1 MRLINNLL
9 ATTLLCTIEAEG
21 QAEAP
26 TQPAAT
32 APDAPAANGAKPPEP
47 KTVAED
53 MANRRVFSAEYRDPT
68 DEEQA
73 AYLAANPG
81 ADLADAPRVLVKS
94 AVDAASEYLNA
105 SGTTFTD
112 FGDYPLAAPGIDDDG
127 NFDSDVYTDDM
138 DVMVALLRN
147 KSKVKCIVVAPVPT
161 LDSILSDAG
170 GTDWATKILHKEMNH
185 VAVRALREADD
196 VSTVV
201 DQIPTTRL
209 GYIES
214 NRGDG
219 GILESFAELYKP
231 VNATLSAKFP
241 VWAKARLIK
250 SELRK
255 AFESKGYAA
264 EFYAALED
272 YKGQSL
278 FVVGLGLA
286 IATAKRK
293 GLDPTIFERWL
304 ATRDQKVYTPGEQQE
319 ADEDEFNVDSLTEA
333 LLAESA
339 PAAPDADAAKAGESA
354 PTDPNA
360 PADEAPAATGDEA
373 TQVTPADAPAADPA
387 APTA

>member
-1 MRLINNLL
+1 MTAEEIAAL
-9 ATTLLCTIEAEG
+9 AEG
-21 QAEAP
+21 EGP
-26 TQPAAT
+26 HPI
-32 APDAPAANGAKPPEP
+32 
-47 KTVAED
+47 
-53 MANRRVFSAEYRDPT
+53 
-68 DEEQA
+68 
-73 AYLAANPG
+73 
-81 ADLADAPRVLVKS
+81 LVKS

-105 SGTTFTD
+105 SGSTFTD
-112 FGDYPLAAPGIDDDG
+112 FGDYPLAAPGIDDEG
-127 NFDSDVYTDDM
+127 NFDSDVYTDEM

-161 LDSILSDAG
+161 LDSILSDAA

-255 AFESKGYAA
+255 AFESKGYAQ

-333 LLAESA
+333 LLAETKDT
-339 PAAPDADAAKAGESA
+339 PDANATEGGESA
-354 PTDPNA
+354 ATDPASQPDETPA
-360 PADEAPAATGDEA
+360 PEGDAA
-373 TQVTPADAPAADPA
+373 TQVNPADAPAADPA
-387 APTA
+387 APAA

>member
-9 ATTLLCTIEAEG
+9 ATTLLCSIEAEG
-21 QAEAP
+21 QADSP
-26 TQPAAT
+26 TQPPAAAT
-32 APDAPAANGAKPPEP
+32 APDAPAANGAKAPEP

-53 MANRRVFSAEYRDPT
+53 MANRRVFSAEYRDMT
-68 DEEQA
+68 AEEIA
-73 AYLAANPG
+73 ALAEGEGPH
-81 ADLADAPRVLVKS
+81 PILVKS

-105 SGTTFTD
+105 SGSTFTD
-112 FGDYPLAAPGIDDDG
+112 FGDYPLAAPGIDDEG
-127 NFDSDVYTDDM
+127 NFDSDVYTDEM

-161 LDSILSDAG
+161 LDSILSDAA

-255 AFESKGYAA
+255 AFESKGYAQ

-333 LLAESA
+333 LLAETKDT
-339 PAAPDADAAKAGESA
+339 PDANATEGGESA
-354 PTDPNA
+354 ATDPASQPDETPA
-360 PADEAPAATGDEA
+360 PEGDAA
-373 TQVTPADAPAADPA
+373 TQVNPADAPAADPA
-387 APTA
+387 APAA